1 MNHVLEKMHLSNF
14 KCFADHT
21 VVFSKTTIM
30 VGQNNAGKTTVVEA
44 LRVLG
49 LATARFCSSK
59 SYSDRPEWA
68 RDYMPLSS
76 KGLKISVKVI
86 DTDLEQVFHRYG
98 SPPASIEAFFSDGI
112 SIKIYI
118 NSEAEMFAL
127 FFLNKECVHSY
138 KKIQE
143 IGVPHVRVLP
153 QIVPLQKD
161 EPFVALETLDRNR
174 FSKRTSGN
182 FRNNLYQNR
191 ENGKLEELQ
200 GLIQSTWGSL
210 RINQI
215 YLDDGEKVYLQMR
228 DSDFVTEIYYMGHG
242 IQMWLQTLWFI
253 VMSEPDS
260 IIVLDE
266 PDVYMHADLQRKLIR
281 ILKNNYA
288 QTIIATHSVEI
299 MSEVQPENILII
311 NCRNDVSCLA
321 DGYPLIQMAISGMG
335 SIHNISISRL
345 LNDKRYICVEGD
357 DLQILR
363 VFYDTLF
370 PDADEPLDH
379 IPNDTTG
386 GWGSWS
392 YQLDRARKL
401 LNEFPDIKIY
411 YIYDRDYHRQ
421 EEIEKRIQDAKNS
434 NVRLHVWDRK
444 EIENYVISCTA
455 IARFVCKKR
464 PELNE
469 ATVLSTVSSFVEQ
482 TLDCYKD
489 AIIDKTMDEIQMST
503 KRSNQINAS
512 TARQRAIAEIE
523 PMWLTQDSKL
533 KIVPGKQ
540 VMSDLSRKCQEQFK
554 VSFNPQQ
561 IGNEM
566 NADEIAQEMVETLK
580 AIRQCR

>member
-14 KCFADHT
+14 KCFANHT

-49 LATARFCSSK
+49 LATARFRSSK

-68 RDYMPLSS
+68 REYMPLSS
-76 KGLKISVKVI
+76 KGLKISAKVI

-191 ENGKLEELQ
+191 ENGKLEALQ
-200 GLIQSTWGSL
+200 ELIQNTWGSL

-311 NCRNDVSCLA
+311 NRRNDVSCLA

-335 SIHNISISRL
+335 SIHNINISRL

-363 VFYDTLF
+363 VFYDILF
-370 PDADEPLDH
+370 PDAEEPLDH

-386 GWGSWS
+386 GWGSWK
-392 YQLDRARKL
+392 YQLDRATCL
-401 LNEFPDIKIY
+401 LAEFPELKMY

-421 EEIEKRIQDAKNS
+421 EEIDERKHDADRAK
-434 NVRLHVWDRK
+434 VKIHVWDRK
-444 EIENYVISCTA
+444 EIENYAISCKA
-455 IARFVCKKR
+455 IAKLVKQKH
-464 PELNE
+464 PELEE
-469 ATVLSTVSSFVEQ
+469 AAVLCEVRDIVEKTVDSYREH
-482 TLDCYKD
+482 
-489 AIIDKTMDEIQMST
+489 IIDTTMDEIQMNS
-503 KRSNQINAS
+503 KQSRQITAS
-512 TARQRAIAEIE
+512 TAKKRATAEIDARWTSLDE
-523 PMWLTQDSKL
+523 
-533 KIVPGKQ
+533 KIKVVPGKK
-540 VMSDLSRKCQEQFK
+540 VISDLSKVFQEKYK
-554 VSFNPQQ
+554 VFFNAQQ
-561 IGNEM
+561 IASVMEK
-566 NADEIAQEMVETLK
+566 DEIAQEMIDVLS
-580 AIRQCR
+580 AIRFAI